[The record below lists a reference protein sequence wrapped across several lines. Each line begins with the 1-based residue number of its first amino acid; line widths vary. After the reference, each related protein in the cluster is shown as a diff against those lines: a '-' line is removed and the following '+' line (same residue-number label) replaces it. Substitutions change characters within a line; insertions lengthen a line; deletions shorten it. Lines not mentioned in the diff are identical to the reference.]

1 MKLILTTNQFR
12 RLLQRLEY
20 RPSAAIIIDMSKIS
34 NEEAQEIADILVAK
48 KKY

>member
-12 RLLQRLEY
+12 RLLQGLEY
-20 RPSAAIIIDMSKIS
+20 RPAAAIIIDMSKIS
-34 NEEAQEIADILVAK
+34 KEEAQEIADILVAK